1 MRQSHKIEEVKDRG
15 PKQLKNTDYMNK
27 FYIMSFSLFKIFK
40 NNVRFKIKLLNFH
53 IFKLAIMIKQI
64 NCF

>member
-27 FYIMSFSLFKIFK
+27 CYIMSLQKKIGTELYTL
-40 NNVRFKIKLLNFH
+40 VCV
-53 IFKLAIMIKQI
+53 M
-64 NCF
+64 